1 MGASTRTSFEALA
14 SPDHLARLR
23 AADALALALE
33 SLPPD
38 DRLTLW
44 AEGLADPRP
53 NVAPELARLAQRLGA
68 REAAPSLRA
77 ALERKKASPKL
88 HKAALGALGWVGDQ
102 TDAPTL
108 ARFVRGGEAMMRRVA
123 VEALGRVGGQGAC
136 EALWAGLQDEAWEV
150 RAEAAL
156 GLGAL
161 PGVCGPGSL
170 KAIER
175 ALATEPE
182 PFVRERLLR
191 AIPELGD
198 PARGAALLLGVPLDG
213 DWRALRAAAR
223 GLGELRAAQAQAWLR
238 GLLDHPCYDVAEQA
252 SWALGRLEP

>member
-14 SPDHLARLR
+14 APDHLARLR
-23 AADALALALE
+23 AADALALALA

-38 DRLTLW
+38 ARLPLW

-53 NVAPELARLAQRLGA
+53 HVAPELARLAQRLKA

-77 ALERKKASPKL
+77 ALGRKKASPKL
-88 HKAALGALGWVGDQ
+88 HKAAIHALGWLDDE
-102 TDAPTL
+102 TAAPLL
-108 ARFVRGGEAMMRRVA
+108 APFAHHPNPMTRRVTI
-123 VEALGRVGGQGAC
+123 EALGRVGGEGAS
-136 EALWAGLQDEAWEV
+136 EPLWAALQDEAWEI

-156 GLGAL
+156 ALGAL
-161 PGVCGPGSL
+161 PSACGARSL
-170 KAIER
+170 EAVQR

-198 PARGAALLLGVPLDG
+198 PTRGAALLLQTPLDS
-213 DWRALRAAAR
+213 DWHALRAAAR

-238 GLLDHPCYDVAEQA
+238 DLLDHPCYDVAEQA
-252 SWALGRLEP
+252 AWALGRLGL